1 MYKYFVLAVER
12 SPFGGGEWI
21 LQFLSNIL
29 IKGILVPTE
38 AYIKRKE
45 MGSSASSPDLA
56 EKVVGARVPSS
67 TLTQSAAGNP
77 YGSVGQIES
86 RRTA

>member
-1 MYKYFVLAVER
+1 
-12 SPFGGGEWI
+12 
-21 LQFLSNIL
+21 
-29 IKGILVPTE
+29 
-38 AYIKRKE
+38 